1 MLSLHDYAQS
11 KRGRPFS
18 RAKRPPIWLRM
29 ATELHD
35 LTVPVFVRGLRAL
48 SGILEKGCTFAD
60 EKGLPHGD
68 LIEARLFEDMSPLP
82 AQIQRASD
90 SAKNALIRLGGLDP
104 FPLEDNESSFDELQ
118 TRITRTIDFLESVDP
133 AAINGKE
140 DADVVL
146 QTPRGEVPFKG
157 RDYVLGFALPNFYFH
172 VTTAYDILRHKGVPV
187 GKLDYL
193 GAR

>member
-1 MLSLHDYAQS
+1 
-11 KRGRPFS
+11 
-18 RAKRPPIWLRM
+18 M

-48 SGILEKGCTFAD
+48 SGILEKGRAFAD
-60 EKGLPHGD
+60 EKSLLHGE
-68 LIEARLFEDMSPLP
+68 LIEARLFDDMSPLP

-104 FPLEDNESSFDELQ
+104 FPLEDNETSFDELQ

-140 DADVVL
+140 DAEVVL
-146 QTPRGEVPFKG
+146 QTPRGNIPFKG

-172 VTTAYDILRHKGVPV
+172 VTTAYDILRHKGVPI

>member
-1 MLSLHDYAQS
+1 MHRRFPGDTTLFAGTPAPYLA
-11 KRGRPFS
+11 
-18 RAKRPPIWLRM
+18 RM

-48 SGILEKGCTFAD
+48 SNVLDKGRAFAD
-60 EKGLPHGD
+60 EQGLAHNA
-68 LIEARLFEDMSPLP
+68 LIEARLFEDMAPLP

-90 SAKNALIRLGGLDP
+90 SAKNAAIRLGGLDP
-104 FPLEDNESSFDELQ
+104 FPLEDNETSFEELQ
-118 TRITRTIDFLESVDP
+118 TRIARTIEFLESVDP

-146 QTPRGEVPFKG
+146 HTPRGEVPFKG
-157 RDYVLGFALPNFYFH
+157 RDYVLQFALPNFFFH
-172 VTTAYDILRHKGVPV
+172 IATAYDILRHKGVPV